1 MLNVFSQTPLPLFSS
16 LMKHLFKS
24 FARFF
29 FNQLLV
35 FLLSFMSAGYIQ
47 DPSLF
52 VKYMHSDD
60 IFLAC
65 GLHL

>member
-1 MLNVFSQTPLPLFSS
+1 
-16 LMKHLFKS
+16 MKHLFKS

-35 FLLSFMSAGYIQ
+35 FLLTFMSAGYIQ